1 MRIPL
6 GIHVGDRMTLAET
19 SEVAQYTDEKG
30 FDSFWVAEGRMAR
43 DGIVPAAIVANETK
57 RIRIGTG
64 VVNNKSRNVA
74 LMAVT
79 FKTLDE
85 VAPGRAIL
93 GIGAWWEPLATK
105 LGAPI
110 RKPVAS
116 MREYITILKRMFNN
130 EEVTF
135 DGEFYSVEG
144 VRFDSMY
151 RENTV
156 VPVPVYVGAVGPKML
171 ELSGEIADGVH
182 MDFLL
187 PPSYLVGAKEAI
199 GRGIAKRT
207 DGVNEIDLTQIVA
220 CSVNDADPQEAID
233 HCKAFL
239 TLYLMQQPHI
249 AAHSGVE
256 PELVERIQE
265 IAGWPATKEDIK
277 RAMQLVPNSLVQN
290 VTACGSTDDVVSKLL
305 EYHEAGVRVPVLST
319 HGDHRQTL
327 VNVTEALQ
335 VDVENSVV

>member
-1 MRIPL
+1 MKIPL
-6 GIHVGDRMTLAET
+6 GIHVGDRMTLPET
-19 SEVAQYTDEKG
+19 WEVAEYTDQKG

-43 DGIVPAAIVANETK
+43 DGIVPAAIVASRTK
-57 RIRIGTG
+57 QIRIGTG

-74 LMAVT
+74 LMGVT

-116 MREYITILKRMFNN
+116 MREYITILKRLFAN
-130 EEVTF
+130 ETVSF
-135 DGEFYSVEG
+135 DGEFYTVDG

-151 RENTV
+151 RENTE
-156 VPVPVYVGAVGPKML
+156 VPVPVYVGAVGPRML

-199 GRGIAKRT
+199 NKGLAKRT
-207 DGVNEIDLTQIVA
+207 DGVEEIDLTQIIA
-220 CSVNDADPQEAID
+220 CSVNDQDPQEAID

-256 PELVERIQE
+256 PELVEKIQE

-277 RAMQLVPNSLVQN
+277 RAMQLVPNELVQN
-290 VTACGSTDDVVSKLL
+290 VTACGSTDTVVQKLL
-305 EYHEAGVRVPVLST
+305 EYREAGVRVPVIST
-319 HGDHRQTL
+319 HGDHHQTL
-327 VNVTEALQ
+327 VNIAEALQ
-335 VDVENSVV
+335 